1 MTYNFKPFVT
11 YSNENIDDLKGV
23 SSIVETVFDCIKNPS
38 IIDELGDQ
46 VSIIEYHLLNILML
60 KRLMDE
66 DIDVLHDYII
76 NPETATNFQLQKLVR
91 YLFINFESAIDA
103 LDKACTSDKKKINN
117 LEFDIRQFNIPD
129 FKALRNHSVHEGFF
143 GILKDMRPSLEAH
156 NDVYTPPTE
165 TRGFYI
171 IDDNGEKSEF
181 TLSQVRPQFYY
192 PIHKCIEGF
201 LEAVFKLLERNT
213 K

>member
-11 YSNENIDDLKGV
+11 YSDENIDELRGI
-23 SSIVETVFDCIKNPS
+23 SSFVDPIFDCLKNPS

-46 VSIIEYHLLNILML
+46 VAIIEYHLLNILMI

-66 DIDVLHDYII
+66 DIDVLHNYIY

-91 YLFINFESAIDA
+91 YLFINFESALDA
-103 LDKACTSDKKKINN
+103 LNKACLSNKKINN
-117 LEFDIRQFNIPD
+117 LEFDVRQFDIPD

-143 GILKDMRPSLEAH
+143 GILRDMRPSVEAH
-156 NDVYTPPTE
+156 NDVFTPPTE

-171 IDDNGEKSEF
+171 VDDNGEKSEF

-192 PIHKCIEGF
+192 PIHKSIEGF
-201 LEAVFKLLERNT
+201 LEAILKLLMRHSN
-213 K
+213 